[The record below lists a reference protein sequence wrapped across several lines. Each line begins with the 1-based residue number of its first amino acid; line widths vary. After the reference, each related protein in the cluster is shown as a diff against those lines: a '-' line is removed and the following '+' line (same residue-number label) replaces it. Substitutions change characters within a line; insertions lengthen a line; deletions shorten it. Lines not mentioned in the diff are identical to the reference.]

1 MWLIG
6 LLFFS
11 YKNKNTNKK
20 KYPVILYTDHHLTS
34 NCCVL
39 FFFSSF
45 LSHFSII
52 TMKLHKLCWCIHSHV
67 REYERMCLCASVC
80 VYPYKF
86 NPLLCHF
93 LFLLLLLLFVLNIL
107 LNYIFDAFLILYT
120 VFAVLISL
128 RDYFFFFL
136 FFFSLLLESTWFQI
150 LIDLN
155 VKSK

>member
-11 YKNKNTNKK
+11 YENKNTNKK
-20 KYPVILYTDHHLTS
+20 KVSSDSVHGSPLDFKLL
-34 NCCVL
+34 CVV
-39 FFFSSF
+39 FFLSSF

-52 TMKLHKLCWCIHSHV
+52 TMKLHKLCWCIYSHV

-128 RDYFFFFL
+128 RDYFFFF
-136 FFFSLLLESTWFQI
+136 FFFYLLLESTWFLV

>member
-1 MWLIG
+1 MIDRIA
-6 LLFFS
+6 LFFIRKWK
-11 YKNKNTNKK
+11 YKWK

-52 TMKLHKLCWCIHSHV
+52 TMKLHKLCWCIYSHV

-128 RDYFFFFL
+128 RDYFFL
-136 FFFSLLLESTWFQI
+136 FLLLSIAREHLISGSDWF
-150 LIDLN
+150 
-155 VKSK
+155 KCEK